1 MEILEQTQGAVR
13 VLKPR
18 GPLAAPDADD
28 FKTRATVTA
37 TESLGR
43 VLIDASA
50 IPFADSRGLEV
61 LAELSDELGQSGRS
75 LKLCCATDTLREV
88 LELTELAG
96 LFEFYDDVNDAVRSF
111 L

>member
-1 MEILEQTQGAVR
+1 MSNLWVIALRSSGSLRRIGVR
-13 VLKPR
+13 
-18 GPLAAPDADD
+18 AA
-28 FKTRATVTA
+28 ATA
-37 TESLGR
+37 SESLGR
-43 VLIDASA
+43 ILINASA

-61 LAELSDELGQSGRS
+61 LAELSEELGQSGRS
-75 LKLCCATDTLREV
+75 LKLCAATDTLREV

>member
-18 GPLAAPDADD
+18 GPLASPDADD
-28 FKTRATVTA
+28 FKLRAVGAAAET
-37 TESLGR
+37 LGR
-43 VLIDASA
+43 GLIDASA

-61 LAELSDELGQSGRS
+61 LAELSEELGQSGRS
-75 LKLCCATDTLREV
+75 LKLCGASDTVREV

-96 LFEFYDDVNDAVRSF
+96 LFEFYEDVNAAVRSF